1 MLEICPSFPWQ
12 QPQDAICWKSAFS
25 SSSEFLCR
33 KSVHCFLSIGPRK
46 IRSAIPEI
54 WQPIPASQNRRWSLI
69 SIRSLSMIEHFSSKW
84 SPWPPLIHT
93 TPILEFCLSF
103 LFCVSKQL
111 ISNIGNSSGHP
122 IVPSDPSVF
131 SVGNLHLLPP
141 LNFSLEIRSLLPF
154 HRSSQNPICHP
165 GNLEAYPRISKTMLT
180 PYLDTLF
187 VHDRAI
193 LIQIEPLANFD
204 S

>member
-1 MLEICPSFPWQ
+1 MHQYWNFVYPSF
-12 QPQDAICWKSAFS
+12 
-25 SSSEFLCR
+25 
-33 KSVHCFLSIGPRK
+33 
-46 IRSAIPEI
+46 
-54 WQPIPASQNRRWSLI
+54 
-69 SIRSLSMIEHFSSKW
+69 
-84 SPWPPLIHT
+84 
-93 TPILEFCLSF
+93 
-103 LFCVSKQL
+103 FCVSKQL

-193 LIQIEPLANFD
+193 LIQIEPLAAFD
-204 S
+204 SQHTNIGILSTLPFRVSKQLISNIGNSSGHPIVPSEPSVSFCRKSVSSSSPEFLAGNPFIASFPSALVKSDLLFWKFGSLSSLTERPSSL